1 MIYFM
6 FIIINTLNF
15 IKKITFIISY
25 INKYNINKKYKNL
38 IIFIFSIYTNSIF
51 HCSIHRTERS

>member
-15 IKKITFIISY
+15 IKKITLIISY
-25 INKYNINKKYKNL
+25 INKYNINKKIK
-38 IIFIFSIYTNSIF
+38 I
-51 HCSIHRTERS
+51 